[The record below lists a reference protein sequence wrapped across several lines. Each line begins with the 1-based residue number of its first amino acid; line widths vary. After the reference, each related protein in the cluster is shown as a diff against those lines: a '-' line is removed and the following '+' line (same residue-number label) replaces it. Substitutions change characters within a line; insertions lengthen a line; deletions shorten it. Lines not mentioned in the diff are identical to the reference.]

1 MLVMEFHK
9 AEAQNKAVTLSSWG
23 AAANLFSFCRW
34 TAALHVGFTNMLLV
48 AAWILFSISNTL
60 YLMPSVCFVEAK
72 RDSEIWFQE
81 LSIQSESLHSKPIW
95 SWISKH
101 SQRWSGSDL
110 QKHILCICM
119 CHFCSSDVINLIWIQ
134 SGYSKTDFGCKLD
147 LSEYAQRSNRINE
160 WFSAKYSWWGFFFIP
175 WLFIVSLF
183 IKRLVSLALHISNNE
198 WKLWEITH

>member
-1 MLVMEFHK
+1 MDSVQHVQYFVFDAVSVFCWSKKRLWNLIPG
-9 AEAQNKAVTLSSWG
+9 AE
-23 AAANLFSFCRW
+23 
-34 TAALHVGFTNMLLV
+34 H
-48 AAWILFSISNTL
+48 
-60 YLMPSVCFVEAK
+60 P
-72 RDSEIWFQE
+72 
-81 LSIQSESLHSKPIW
+81 ESLHSKPIW

-119 CHFCSSDVINLIWIQ
+119 YHFCSSDVINLIWIQ

-183 IKRLVSLALHISNNE
+183 KKRLVSLALHISNNE